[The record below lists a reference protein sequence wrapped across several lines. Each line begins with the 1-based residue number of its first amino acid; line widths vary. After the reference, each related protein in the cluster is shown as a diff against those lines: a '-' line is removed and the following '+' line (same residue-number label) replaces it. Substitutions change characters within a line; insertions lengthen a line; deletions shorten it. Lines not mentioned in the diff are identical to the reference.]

1 MLLRSTAASA
11 LPVSF
16 LHQPPYGPPHPQQF
30 PADSV
35 RLCLCWPHLRALLLL
50 WLASRSVVLL
60 PYFMFGPSSDLRT
73 TMPSAD
79 FWRFLPAS
87 LNAGST
93 MANRQISPGIAHSPS
108 RLCLSDLRRSVP
120 CKNRASHL
128 LACSPRYSA
137 SIRFLFVRP
146 AFCLQLPS
154 DSASRRTPLLFG

>member
-1 MLLRSTAASA
+1 MLLRSTAASISRSA
-11 LPVSF
+11 SGFVR
-16 LHQPPYGPPHPQQF
+16 PPAAVHASA

-35 RLCLCWPHLRALLLL
+35 RLCLRWPHLRALLLHR
-50 WLASRSVVLL
+50 LASRSVVLL
-60 PYFMFGPSSDLRT
+60 PYFMFRPSSDFRT
-73 TMPSAD
+73 TVPSAD
-79 FWRFLPAS
+79 FWRFFPAS

-120 CKNRASHL
+120 CKNWALHL
-128 LACSPRYSA
+128 LACFPRCSA